1 MIVVPQGCAG
11 PSSCCEPEEDYCCGV
26 EPRERHL
33 VALLLLLLLSEWKE
47 SDLVVVCEGKW
58 ESGRGM
64 RDRHVRRRLGRIG
77 AQGGVGIRMRGAPTW
92 LVE

>member
-33 VALLLLLLLSEWKE
+33 VALLLLLLSEWKE

-64 RDRHVRRRLGRIG
+64 RDRHVIRRLGRIG
-77 AQGGVGIRMRGAPTW
+77 GQGGVGIRMRGAPTW

>member
-33 VALLLLLLLSEWKE
+33 VALLLLLLSEWKE